1 MRRREFVKLL
11 GGAAAAMPFAAAR
24 AQNTTRMRK
33 VGVLTSLLPDDLE
46 GQSRI
51 RAFVQA
57 LQRHGWVEG
66 QNLRAE
72 TRWIG
77 DSAERAEHYARELIG
92 LTPEVMLASTSPCVV
107 ALQRVTRDLP
117 IIFANVIDPVGA
129 GFVASLARPGG
140 NTTGFIAF
148 EYSISAKWLE
158 LLRELSPGVKRVA
171 VVRDP
176 VPASGIGQ
184 FAAIQTVSSSSGLE
198 LTAIDPRDPAELKR
212 ALAAFAS
219 ERGNS
224 GMIVTASQ
232 PAATHRDLIAS
243 LALQYRLPAV
253 FAFRYYLANGGLASY
268 GPKNIDIYVGAADYV
283 DRVLKGEKPAD
294 LPVQAPSRYEL
305 VINLRSAK
313 AMGLELP
320 STLLTRADEVIE

>member
-1 MRRREFVKLL
+1 
-11 GGAAAAMPFAAAR
+11 
-24 AQNTTRMRK
+24 
-33 VGVLTSLLPDDLE
+33 
-46 GQSRI
+46 
-51 RAFVQA
+51 
-57 LQRHGWVEG
+57 
-66 QNLRAE
+66 
-72 TRWIG
+72 
-77 DSAERAEHYARELIG
+77 
-92 LTPEVMLASTSPCVV
+92 
-107 ALQRVTRDLP
+107 
-117 IIFANVIDPVGA
+117 
-129 GFVASLARPGG
+129 
-140 NTTGFIAF
+140 
-148 EYSISAKWLE
+148 

-184 FAAIQTVSSSSGLE
+184 FAAIQTVASSSSGLE

-268 GPKNIDIYVGAADYV
+268 GPKSIDIYVGAADYV

-305 VINLRSAK
+305 IINLRSAK